1 MIYRFCGLDLQM
13 CGKWRRSARGG
24 VLQRRTER
32 EREREKGKRRTEHS
46 AGANGCLSAP
56 FRPRPGRKGLR
67 SKPGRKGQLR
77 SPVGRKRPSS
87 ASWHPKLLF
96 SAGPPP
102 TTCFRPNR
110 GRKAYFGHS
119 LAENFLFGPL
129 LADGLLVLRFFHST
143 L

>member
-13 CGKWRRSARGG
+13 SGKWRRSARGG

-32 EREREKGKRRTEHS
+32 ERKGNKEQQRRGER
-46 AGANGCLSAP
+46 CLSAAFWP
-56 FRPRPGRKGLR
+56 TPGRKPLR

-102 TTCFRPNR
+102 TTSFRPNR
-110 GRKAYFGHS
+110 GRKAYFGHT
-119 LAENFLFGPL
+119 LAENCLFGPL

>member
-1 MIYRFCGLDLQM
+1 MEEIG
-13 CGKWRRSARGG
+13 AGG

-32 EREREKGKRRTEHS
+32 ERKGNEEGSNEEQQRRGER
-46 AGANGCLSAP
+46 CLSAP
-56 FRPRPGRKGLR
+56 FRPTPGRKALR

-102 TTCFRPNR
+102 TTSFWPNR
-110 GRKAYFGHS
+110 GRKAYFGHT
-119 LAENFLFGPL
+119 LAENCLFGPL
-129 LADGLLVLRFFHST
+129 LADGLLVLRFFHSS